1 MAQRR
6 LLGPVR
12 PVDFPNSVSVARVLG
27 CTREPGLGV
36 LGPQYL
42 FFGSSRLLPTMMSW
56 ASEGLSTVGSAD

>member
-6 LLGPVR
+6 LLDLVR
-12 PVDFPNSVSVARVLG
+12 PVGFPNSVSVARVLG

-42 FFGSSRLLPTMMSW
+42 SFGSSWLPFTMMSW
-56 ASEGLSTVGSAD
+56 ASEGLSTVGSAG